1 MFVYDTQL
9 KERVKEIT
17 EFKINKNDN
26 EYKTQNKIGRYFEV
40 DEQNKVIFICGE
52 FKLIK
57 INLENFKQI

>member
-9 KERVKEIT
+9 KERVKEIA